1 MSQHSTPI
9 PDAGAKLGENN
20 MPKFQ
25 TLEDFLEKEQPEDE
39 TGQAVL
45 QLCRQLR
52 TALIKISTIVACG
65 PLAGDLAAAQDTNA
79 DGDVQKKLDIVAH
92 DYIIDALKNSPAAWI
107 LSEEQDL
114 PIELDRSRPLAIAID
129 PLDGSSNI
137 ETNAPIGTIFSIL
150 PNPGPDATAE
160 EVFLQPGT
168 RQLAAGYCIYGPHT
182 KLVLTIGNGT
192 EMFTLDPLNKEFR
205 HTRTETA
212 IPETTTEF
220 AVNASNA
227 RHWERAVRSYFDD
240 CIAGDPGIPRGNY
253 NMRWIASLVAECHRI
268 LIRGGVFLYPR
279 DKREGYE
286 QGRLRL
292 LYEAIPIAMLVEQ
305 ADGYATTGE
314 QRILEVQPREFHQRI
329 PLIFGSRREIRRIED
344 YFAGK
349 NMTAARSEL
358 FREHGLFNT

>member
-1 MSQHSTPI
+1 M
-9 PDAGAKLGENN
+9 LGETD

-25 TLEDFLEKEQPEDE
+25 TLEDFLETERPEDE

-52 TALIKISTIVACG
+52 TALIKISTVVACG

-92 DYIIDALKNSPAAWI
+92 DYIIETLRDSPAAWV
-107 LSEEQDL
+107 LSEEHDG
-114 PIELDRSRPLAIAID
+114 PIELDRTRPLALAVD

-150 PNPGPDATAE
+150 PNPGPDATPE
-160 EVFLQPGT
+160 DVFLQPGT
-168 RQLAAGYCIYGPHT
+168 AQLAAGYCIYGPHT
-182 KLVLTIGNGT
+182 KLVLTIGKGT

-205 HTRTETA
+205 HTRTDTRIA
-212 IPETTTEF
+212 ETTTEF

-227 RHWERAVRSYFDD
+227 RHWESAVRAYFDD

-268 LIRGGVFLYPR
+268 LVRGGVFLYPR

-292 LYEAIPIAMLVEQ
+292 LYEANPIAMLVEQ
-305 ADGYATTGE
+305 ADGYATTGD
-314 QRILEVQPREFHQRI
+314 QRMLDVQPREFHQRI
-329 PLIFGSRREIRRIED
+329 PLIFGSRKEIRRIED
-344 YFAGK
+344 YYAGK

>member
-1 MSQHSTPI
+1 MST
-9 PDAGAKLGENN
+9 
-20 MPKFQ
+20 FQ
-25 TLEDFLEKEQPEDE
+25 TFEDYLEKEPREDE
-39 TGQAVL
+39 MGRAVL

-52 TALIKISTIVACG
+52 SALKKISMIVACG
-65 PLAGDLAAAQDTNA
+65 PLAGDLAAAQNINA

-92 DYIIDALKNSPAAWI
+92 DYIIAALQESPAAWV
-107 LSEEQDL
+107 LSEEHET
-114 PIELDRSRPLAIAID
+114 PIELDRSRPLAVAVD

-150 PNPGPDATAE
+150 PNPGPDASPE

-168 RQLAAGYCIYGPHT
+168 AQLAAGYCIYGPHT
-182 KLVLTIGNGT
+182 KLVFSLGKGT
-192 EMFTLDPLNKEFR
+192 EMFTMDPMTKEFR
-205 HTRTETA
+205 HTRTATT

-227 RHWERAVRSYFDD
+227 RHWERAVRAYFDD
-240 CIAGDPGIPRGNY
+240 CIAGDPGVPRANY
-253 NMRWIASLVAECHRI
+253 NMRWIASLVAEAHRI
-268 LIRGGVFLYPR
+268 LHRGGVFLYPR

-286 QGRLRL
+286 RGRLRL
-292 LYEAIPIAMLVEQ
+292 LYEANPIAMLVEQ

-344 YFAGK
+344 YYAGK

-358 FREHGLFNT
+358 FAEHGLFRT

>member
-1 MSQHSTPI
+1 
-9 PDAGAKLGENN
+9 

-25 TLEDFLEKEQPEDE
+25 TLEDFLEKEKPEDA
-39 TGQAVL
+39 TGHAVL

-52 TALIKISTIVACG
+52 TALKKISMIVACG

-92 DYIIDALKNSPAAWI
+92 DYIIEALEDSPAGWI
-107 LSEEQDL
+107 LSEEHET
-114 PIELDRSRPLAIAID
+114 PIELDRTRPLAIAID

-150 PNPGPDATAE
+150 PNPGPNATPE

-168 RQLAAGYCIYGPHT
+168 AQLAAGYCIYGPHT
-182 KLVLTIGNGT
+182 KLVLTLGKGT
-192 EMFTLDPLNKEFR
+192 EMFTLDPMTKEFR
-205 HTRTETA
+205 HTRTGTA
-212 IPETTTEF
+212 ISETTTEF

-227 RHWERAVRSYFDD
+227 RHWERAVRAYFDD
-240 CIAGDPGIPRGNY
+240 CIAGDPGIPRGDY

-268 LIRGGVFLYPR
+268 LVRGGVFLYPR

-286 QGRLRL
+286 KGRLRL
-292 LYEAIPIAMLVEQ
+292 LYEANPIALLVEQ

-314 QRILEVQPREFHQRI
+314 QRILDVQPREFHQRI
-329 PLIFGSRREIRRIED
+329 PLMFGSRKEIRRIED

-349 NMTAARSEL
+349 NMTAARSDL
-358 FREHGLFNT
+358 FREHGLFNP